1 MPTIA
6 IRNIIDNADCR
17 ADEAVIND
25 GLWTEKQYYRTD
37 EMMMFL
43 TCCIVTAFTSGAVG
57 WKITHK
63 TKNKVRQAFPEILN
77 LLTKVTF
84 TYIVGIL
91 VR

>member
-1 MPTIA
+1 
-6 IRNIIDNADCR
+6 
-17 ADEAVIND
+17 
-25 GLWTEKQYYRTD
+25 
-37 EMMMFL
+37 MFL
-43 TCCIVTAFTSGAVG
+43 TCYIVTAFTSGAVG